1 MDAFVYG
8 TLRDPARAEA
18 VLGHADFGSDARLVG
33 LHRVEGRYSTL
44 APGGEA
50 VGRLL

>member
-18 VLGHADFGSDARLVG
+18 VLGHADVDTDAQLVD
-33 LHRVEGRYSTL
+33 LHR
-44 APGGEA
+44 
-50 VGRLL
+50 